1 MKQRFLSL
9 LLAVTMAFSLLPS
22 SALAL
27 GDDDETPI
35 MGGDTGSGGTSH
47 THEYTDSVV
56 PPSCTEDGYTLHTC
70 ACGDSYISDPVYAT
84 GHTSVHVPEQAP
96 TCTRVGYGA
105 GERCSVCYEILSGCE
120 EIPAV
125 GHDWIAVEETPPQ
138 IGVPGRTAG
147 VICSR
152 CGAVQEG
159 RAEIPALPEN
169 TTIITI
175 TQQPRD
181 AHVSQGAAEFS
192 VAATVNTEEAIACRW
207 QRLDE
212 SQEYADDAARQAAWA
227 DMAGQTGST
236 LRLTGLEDADAL
248 AEALRYAYRC
258 VLTAGDAAAVTS
270 EVHVLSS
277 GTEPETP
284 AILLTARYLDRRS
297 NAPILPSG
305 EVVFS
310 DEQGASL
317 DAAPAIEGYKFS
329 HEKVGNTYGARLEAR
344 TADGGE
350 TVYFLV
356 DSAGQATPITE
367 DTEVTYYY
375 YTPVA
380 QPALPLARYED
391 TEGQELLPSQT
402 LSFDDNGAIWFVE
415 TVGENESYR
424 ILAPEIDG
432 YAIQEIRVTDG
443 QGFTT
448 IVTTQWGL
456 YLRGWNDYFGEW
468 DVAWGGPASVNNG
481 WEGVSASGALVCTY
495 IYAKT
500 GPAIVASGICG
511 AQGDNLTWTVDE
523 NGLLTISGTGEM
535 AGFLNSRGPWYN
547 KGVKTAVIESG
558 ATSIGGGAFADC
570 RTLTSVTIPDTV
582 TRIDEA
588 AFDYCSALTGIN
600 IPASVTSI
608 DSSAFVFCPA
618 LEAITVAEGN
628 PSYCS
633 IDGVLYSADGKTLC
647 CVPGATAGSF
657 VIPSE
662 VTSIGARAF
671 QTCGNLTSVTIPE
684 GVTSIGDWAFGYCSG
699 LTGITIPA
707 AVTDIGYAAFANCSG
722 LTDVTIP
729 AAVTAIGDYAFS
741 GCEGLKTITFRGDA
755 PAIGDDAFAGVSADA
770 YYSSDA
776 NWKGEDRVD
785 YGGSLQW
792 CPIPSGT
799 CGADV
804 QWSLSGDGVLTVSG
818 SGAMADYDFSGGPWA
833 FYSDRIRSVVIE
845 AGVTKIGDNAFSG
858 CSSLTDVTIPDSVT
872 ALGQWA
878 FYNCGALNSVTIPG
892 SVSVIASGAF
902 QNCGALKSVTLSEG
916 VTAIGE
922 VAFDGCAALTSV
934 TIPATV
940 TTIGRAAFYGSV
952 SLAEIT
958 LPEGLTTIEGHAFS
972 HGGLTSITI
981 PASVESI
988 GDDAFGYN
996 SKLKTITFLGDA
1008 PEISDYAFT
1017 GVTANAYYTPGT
1029 DWSGAD
1035 FRDYNGTLTWPTI
1048 DLGSCGDDVRWELSV
1063 AGVLT
1068 ITGSGAMA
1076 DFAEGEA
1083 PWAAHKEKIK
1093 KVVIEAGVTS
1103 IGSSAFADCAAMA
1116 AVTIPE
1122 GVTAIGESAFAG
1134 CSALKSIVIPASVS
1148 EIGAHAFEGCA
1159 ALTAVRIPEGVTAIG
1174 EGTFAGCKA
1183 MRTVSIPASVTDIGA
1198 HAFEGCAA
1206 LITVAIPEG
1215 VTAIGESA
1223 FAGCKALKSAP
1234 IPATVTEIGAHA
1246 FEGCAALTSA
1256 SIPEGVTAIGE
1267 STFAGCKALKSVTI
1281 PETVTD
1287 IGAHAFDGCTA
1298 LTMVRLPDS
1307 VESVGEDAFAN
1318 CGTLYIIV
1326 SDPDNPPAGVE
1337 DYNYSNGVFAP
1348 KEQTENTLEVVAGK
1362 TKQLTATSPLGAIH
1376 WSISADDSQY
1386 ATVSSRGLVKALAV
1400 TERHDI
1406 TVTASLADGSA
1417 SLDFRIAILPTV
1429 QTVSILDENGA
1440 VVTGKT
1446 LYYDLNSGR
1455 ESMTLTAGTFPV
1467 DALQGVEWKSS
1478 SPKIASV
1485 DANGVVT
1492 AIKTGTV
1499 TITAKATDGSKRSS
1513 IVKIAVIHAALPG
1526 SLEITNVP
1534 AGNQLRGGAAMT
1546 FTTNIAEI
1554 ASLTH
1559 RGLEWS
1565 LDEEDLPYAAI
1576 SAAGKLT
1583 TYAVA
1588 EPTDIHV
1595 TVRAKENPDA
1605 SCTATITLTPAV
1617 QRVIVTAARTSLT
1630 VGETVELSSLLSAQ
1644 VIPAGAITG
1653 GTWKSGSPKIAS
1665 IDADGNVNALK
1676 PGTVTFTF
1684 TTADGTKKADKIT
1697 LIVLPDNHVE
1707 SINVTAPGN
1716 VTELAGGK
1724 TLRLTATVQPAD
1736 AANKAVIWTS
1746 SDPTVA
1752 TVSASGVVTAK
1763 KLCTSHDVTITATA
1777 KDGSVNEDGSPVAG
1791 SITLTILKSNI
1802 IPVESIAITG
1812 KTEVLSGKALTL
1824 KATLTPA
1831 KPTVATVVW
1840 SSSDPAAASVS
1851 AKGVVTAYPVNE
1863 PTDVTITASAT
1874 DGSGIAADHI
1884 ITVYPQT
1891 TRIDLRVN
1899 GAPVNNT
1906 TVILNLNEGTPWQVE
1921 ADCCPHG
1928 NTMPVP
1934 VTWKSSSP
1942 KIASVDADGV
1952 VTAKKAGTV
1961 TITAKAG
1968 DGSGVTAKF
1977 KITVRSSVEGL
1988 AIQAPDS
1995 ELRGG
2000 TKMTLRAVFTPE
2012 APTNKKVT
2020 WSLRPEDLPYA
2031 SINGSGVVT
2040 AKRLTGEHTIVAT
2053 VTSQED
2059 PAIAGHVEI
2068 RLYPSVT
2075 KVAVFR
2081 DGADVSGKTI
2091 KIPLADA
2098 QAGIDLAAVCY
2109 PVDADP
2115 GVTWKSSN
2123 KTIAD
2128 WNESGLLIGNKKGSV
2143 TITATATDG
2152 SRKSV
2157 KVTIKII

>member
-22 SALAL
+22 TALAL

-35 MGGDTGSGGTSH
+35 MGGDTGGGGTSH

-56 PPSCTEDGYTLHTC
+56 PPTCTEDGYTLHTC

-258 VLTAGDAAAVTS
+258 VLTAGDAVAVTS

-284 AILLTARYLDRRS
+284 AISLTARYLDRRS

-432 YAIQEIRVTDG
+432 YTIQEIRVADG

-448 IVTTQWGL
+448 TVTTQWGL
-456 YLRGWNDYFGEW
+456 YLREWNDYFGEW
-468 DVAWGGPASVNNG
+468 EVCWGGPASVNNG
-481 WEGVSASGALVCTY
+481 WEGVSARGALVCTY

-582 TRIDEA
+582 THIDEA

-608 DSSAFVFCPA
+608 GDGAFVFCPA

-785 YGGSLQW
+785 YGGSLHW

-858 CSSLTDVTIPDSVT
+858 CSSLTGVTIPDSVT

-892 SVSVIASGAF
+892 GVTAIPEGAF
-902 QNCGALKSVTLSEG
+902 QNCGALKTVTLSEG

-922 VAFDGCAALTSV
+922 VAFDGCAALTGV
-934 TIPATV
+934 TIPGTV

-981 PASVESI
+981 PASVKSI

-996 SKLKTITFLGDA
+996 SKLKTITFLGNV
-1008 PEISDYAFT
+1008 PVISDYAFT
-1017 GVTANAYYTPGT
+1017 GVIANAYYTPGT
-1029 DWSGAD
+1029 DWSGSD

-1048 DLGSCGDDVRWELSV
+1048 DLGTCGDDVRWELSV

-1068 ITGSGAMA
+1068 ITGSGAMD
-1076 DFAEGEA
+1076 DFAVGEA
-1083 PWAAHKEKIK
+1083 PWYDYKEQIK

-1103 IGSSAFADCAAMA
+1103 IGSSSFADFAAMA

-1148 EIGAHAFEGCA
+1148 EIGCIAFEGCA
-1159 ALTAVRIPEGVTAIG
+1159 ALSA
-1174 EGTFAGCKA
+1174 
-1183 MRTVSIPASVTDIGA
+1183 
-1198 HAFEGCAA
+1198 
-1206 LITVAIPEG
+1206 VAIPEG

-1256 SIPEGVTAIGE
+1256 SIPEGMTAIGE

-1287 IGAHAFDGCTA
+1287 IGAHAFDGCAA

-1499 TITAKATDGSKRSS
+1499 TITAKATDGTGRSS
-1513 IVKIAVIHAALPG
+1513 IVKIAVIRAALPD
-1526 SLEITNVP
+1526 SLQITNAP
-1534 AGNQLRGGAAMT
+1534 ETLRGGAAMT
-1546 FTTNIAEI
+1546 FTTNIASI
-1554 ASLTH
+1554 AKTAGLTH
-1559 RGLEWS
+1559 RALEWS

-1576 SAAGKLT
+1576 TAAGKLT
-1583 TYAVA
+1583 TYPVA

-1595 TVRAKENPDA
+1595 TVRAKENPNA
-1605 SCTATITLTPAV
+1605 SCTVTITLTPAV
-1617 QRVIVTAARTSLT
+1617 QRVTVTAARTSLT
-1630 VGETVELSSLLSAQ
+1630 VGETMELSSLLSAQ
-1644 VIPAGAITG
+1644 VIPADAMTA
-1653 GTWKSGSPKIAS
+1653 GTWKSSSPKIAS
-1665 IDADGNVNALK
+1665 VDAFIDSDGITRYQVTAHK
-1676 PGTVTFTF
+1676 AGSVTFTF
-1684 TTADGTKKADKIT
+1684 TASDGTKKADKIT

-1707 SINVTAPGN
+1707 SIEIAAKKGDIPA
-1716 VTELAGGK
+1716 ELAGGK
-1724 TLRLTATVQPAD
+1724 TLALMATVSPAN
-1736 AANKAVIWTS
+1736 AANRSVTWSVDKPWLAS
-1746 SDPTVA
+1746 
-1752 TVSASGVVTAK
+1752 VSASGVVTAK
-1763 KLCTSHDVTITATA
+1763 KVYASDTVTVTATA
-1777 KDGSVNEDGSPVAG
+1777 RDGSGVTD
-1791 SITLTILKSNI
+1791 SITLTILASPI
-1802 IPVESIAITG
+1802 IPVGVITITG
-1812 KTEVLSGKALTL
+1812 NTAILSGKTLTL
-1824 KATLTPA
+1824 KAAVTSATPPQ
-1831 KPTVATVVW
+1831 KPTNAALVW
-1840 SSSDPAAASVS
+1840 SSDKPAAASVS

-1863 PTDVTITASAT
+1863 RTTVTITASAT
-1874 DGSGIAADHI
+1874 DGSGVESDRYT

-1891 TRIDLRVN
+1891 TRIELKAN
-1899 GAPVNNT
+1899 GQSVNNT
-1906 TVILNLNEGTPWQVE
+1906 TYVLDLDSDEGVTLPLT
-1921 ADCCPHG
+1921 ADCLPAG

-1934 VTWKSSSP
+1934 VTWISSSP
-1942 KIASVDADGV
+1942 KIASIDADGV

-1968 DGSGVTAKF
+1968 DGSGVIARF
-1977 KITVRSSVEGL
+1977 KITVVAKVKGL
-1988 AIQAPDS
+1988 AIQEKPEDPDEFLS
-1995 ELRGG
+1995 LRGG
-2000 TKMTLRAVFTPE
+2000 TKMTLHSIFTQIV
-2012 APTNKKVT
+2012 PTNKKVT

-2040 AKRLTGEHTIVAT
+2040 AKRLTGKHTIIAT
-2053 VTSQED
+2053 VTSQEN
-2059 PAIAGHVEI
+2059 PAISASVEI
-2068 RLYPSVT
+2068 RLYPAVT
-2075 KVAVFR
+2075 KVAILR
-2081 DGADVSGKTI
+2081 DGANGTDVSGKTI
-2091 KIPLADA
+2091 TVPLA
-2098 QAGIDLAAVCY
+2098 QTNVVDLTAICY
-2109 PVDADP
+2109 PSDAK
-2115 GVTWKSSN
+2115 GEVTWKSSN
-2123 KTIAD
+2123 AGVATVD
-2128 WNESGLLIGNKKGSV
+2128 GGRVTGQKKGSV